1 MTIVNVLIKWSLR
14 GAKRRACALK
24 RYDAQA
30 WQSLRLLPC
39 LPAGRASLAMTI
51 YDVASTFSILTA
63 QTLNSGIFAMGSKAG
78 LVNLLAAL
86 LTKWKGMKIV
96 FLPIRSLRFA
106 LILMTPL
113 LERTLILSPWIIPN
127 SFACLEL
134 ISANPSSTSLFNE
147 GDLFEKLDRICVF
160 SIKCV
165 L

>member
-78 LVNLLAAL
+78 LVNMFKNMLKNLTRYVLLVAL
-86 LTKWKGMKIV
+86 YVTKICEKNRTSIRNPFNLLLWK
-96 FLPIRSLRFA
+96 
-106 LILMTPL
+106 
-113 LERTLILSPWIIPN
+113 
-127 SFACLEL
+127 
-134 ISANPSSTSLFNE
+134 LF
-147 GDLFEKLDRICVF
+147 KWF
-160 SIKCV
+160 SKDKGA
-165 L
+165 